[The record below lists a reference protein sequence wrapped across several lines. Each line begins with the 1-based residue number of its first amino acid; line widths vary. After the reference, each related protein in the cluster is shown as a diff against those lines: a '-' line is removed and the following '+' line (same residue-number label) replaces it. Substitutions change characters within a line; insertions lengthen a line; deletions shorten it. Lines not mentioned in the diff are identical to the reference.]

1 MSKQLATELI
11 ETNEELEILL
21 ERLNELQKSI
31 AGVDVAFNVDSL
43 VKFTEKIMSATST
56 IYLLSSALGG
66 SEVALTQMQK
76 ELPLTY
82 QSMQTLKKS
91 FDNFEF
97 GIHNGNY
104 MTGLTEGFKTLQ
116 NSMNGVQKGVVG
128 VAAGFSEFSTVK
140 NSVNDILTETDSLV
154 GNIAEI
160 GVSLTGT
167 GVAFSS
173 VFGFPAGIVATGI
186 MGVIGAL
193 AGVSTA
199 MEELETERFAESV
212 KNALCNP
219 GGVPIEELTN
229 NVVNSIASIG
239 EQFAVITEKSQEL
252 DVAEKNIQDI
262 WLEIETIQT
271 KMDAG
276 VISVSEGTA
285 ELSRLFGELAIAAET
300 KFGAMEQ
307 TLIAMLGENGSI
319 RQYAQTLGVDVT
331 NALLMC
337 LGVTNDMRDR
347 AAELI
352 NLLVNPNIS
361 KEERLGYYEELLNI
375 LGVTDDITTA
385 MSRFNNELA
394 KVDFSKVFEEDGTL
408 NIEELE
414 KQFGLIVTAV
424 QNADVALAEAEA
436 GMLKYFEE
444 LKANAKSIE
453 EQNAIQFL
461 IDLVPGAI
469 ANSKEQVRQEAALFT
484 EQLQTELFGEIE
496 SFIILKEEEWNT
508 MKPMKRLF
516 YSLVEGINTKDEYV
530 QKCLE
535 DYKANTIDPISE
547 TIDTSLAELK
557 TKGMQSA
564 SETLESILGALF
576 DTTQFSDGNG
586 TFSYTQLN
594 ENWKE
599 ILSGI
604 TNGTYDLMKE
614 KGQDSV
620 AGYIAGINEN
630 VLLTKESIANWMNE
644 YVTAVVQECLDTHSP
659 SKVME
664 EFGVNSV
671 LGFNKGIADNTPLS
685 MLEMYLY
692 MDKVIKSFNLLYGKM
707 YSVGGNAL
715 QWLYDGLTAQETM
728 LYLKAQSI
736 ADNIASILSSAYT
749 VNSTISIPKLS
760 YGDYSQYKVG
770 YESMDISSSI
780 AAKVDIAVS
789 NAMIPYLEQL
799 VQYSR
804 EVASKELS
812 VNIGDKEIARANIR
826 GKEQMGLRLIT

>member
-1 MSKQLATELI
+1 MSEQLTTELM

-43 VKFTEKIMSATST
+43 VKFTEKMMSATST
-56 IYLLSSALGG
+56 IHLFSGVLGG
-66 SEVALTQMQK
+66 NKIALDQMQK

-97 GIHNGNY
+97 GIQNGNY
-104 MTGLTEGFKTLQ
+104 ITGLTEGFKTLQ

-140 NSVNDILTETDSLV
+140 NSVNDILTETDSLA

-160 GVSLTGT
+160 GVSVAGA

-173 VFGFPAGIVATGI
+173 VFGFPVGLVATGI
-186 MGVIGAL
+186 MGVVGAL
-193 AGVSTA
+193 SGVSTA
-199 MEELETERFAESV
+199 FEEIETEKFAESV
-212 KNALCNP
+212 KNALSNP
-219 GGVPIEELTN
+219 GGVPIDELTN

-239 EQFAVITEKSQEL
+239 EQFAVITEKSQAL

-307 TLIAMLGENGSI
+307 TLIAMLGENGSL
-319 RQYAQTLGVDVT
+319 RQYAQTLGEDVT
-331 NALLMC
+331 DSLLVC
-337 LGVTNDMRDR
+337 LGVTDDMRDR

-352 NLLVNPNIS
+352 NLLANPNIS

-385 MSRFNNELA
+385 MSQFNNELA
-394 KVDFSKVFEEDGTL
+394 KVDFSNVIDKNGEFHP
-408 NIEELE
+408 EELE
-414 KQFGLIVTAV
+414 KQFGLITTAV
-424 QNADVALAEAEA
+424 QNTDVALAEAEA

-444 LKANAKSIE
+444 LKANAKTIE

-484 EQLQTELFGEIE
+484 EQLQTELFGGIE
-496 SFIILKEEEWNT
+496 NFIILKEEEWKT
-508 MKPMKRLF
+508 MKPMERLF
-516 YSLVEGINTKDEYV
+516 YSLVEGINTKDEYL

-535 DYKANTIDPISE
+535 DYKASTIDPISD
-547 TIDTSLAELK
+547 TIDAELK
-557 TKGMQSA
+557 KMEIEGMESA
-564 SETLESILGALF
+564 SKTMENILGALF
-576 DTTQFSDGNG
+576 DVTKYSDGNG
-586 TFSYTQLN
+586 GFYHTQLN

-599 ILSGI
+599 IINGVTS
-604 TNGTYDLMKE
+604 GTYDLMKE
-614 KGQDSV
+614 KGADTVS
-620 AGYIAGINEN
+620 GYIEGITEN
-630 VLLTKESIANWMNE
+630 AISTSEAIANWMDE
-644 YVTAVVQECLDTHSP
+644 YVTAIVQDRLDTHSP

-664 EFGVNSV
+664 EFGLNSV